1 MSKLNGGQLI
11 VNALATQGVERIFC
25 VPGESYL
32 PVLDALHDSDI
43 HTTVCRQ
50 EGGAAMMAEAWGK
63 LTGVPGICFVT
74 RGPGATNAT
83 AGIHIALQDSSPMIL
98 FIGQIGAGIRERE
111 AFQEVDY
118 RAFLGSAVKWV
129 AEIED
134 ASRIG
139 EMVAR
144 AFHTATSGRPG
155 PVALALPESTLS
167 QLAAPTL
174 MKPWT
179 QVETHPGPT
188 ELHQF
193 THRLAKAKSALAIV
207 GGSRWSQQSVLDF
220 QQIAEQWQ
228 LPVACS
234 FRRQMLFDHTHANY
248 AGDVGIGINPALRQQ
263 IEQADLIILIGTRF
277 SEMPSQDYQLLAVP
291 TPRQQLIHV
300 YPGAEELGRVYQ
312 ADLAIHASPEAL
324 VQGLKT
330 LSPPARQASRA
341 ARVTRVHNSYIE
353 WSSATMHTPGNVQ
366 MSSVLNTLA
375 EQLPDDAVIT
385 NGAGNYASWIHR
397 FWTFRCYGSQVAPT
411 SGSMGYGLPAAIA
424 AKLAE
429 PTRCVVA
436 MAGDGCFQM
445 TMQEFGTAVQ
455 SGAAVIVIVVDN
467 GMYGTIRMHQEKT
480 FPGRISATTLQNPDF
495 AALAR
500 AYGVSG
506 QTVSTSDQFPAAL
519 RKARQ
524 SDAPNLIHILLD
536 PEAIT
541 PTTTLAKLRDTA
553 LQG

>member
-1 MSKLNGGQLI
+1 MSALNGGQLI
-11 VNALATQGVERIFC
+11 VNALATHGVERVFC

-43 HTTVCRQ
+43 QTTVCRQ

-63 LTGVPGICFVT
+63 LKGMPGICFVT

-83 AGIHIALQDSSPMIL
+83 AGVHIAQQDSSPMIL

-118 RAFLGSAVKWV
+118 RAFLGTAVKWV

-134 ASRIG
+134 ASRID

-167 QLAAPTL
+167 QMAVASVV
-174 MKPWT
+174 KAWT
-179 QVETHPGPT
+179 QVETYPGPT
-188 ELHQF
+188 ELRRF
-193 THRLAKAKSALAIV
+193 THMLAEAERPLAIV
-207 GGSRWSQQSVLDF
+207 GGSRWCEQSVLDF

-234 FRRQMLFDHTHANY
+234 FRRQMLFDHTHVNY
-248 AGDVGIGINPALRQQ
+248 AGDVGIGINPDLRQQ

-291 TPRQQLIHV
+291 TPSQQLIHV

-312 ADLAIHASPEAL
+312 ADLAVHASPEAL
-324 VQGLKT
+324 VQSLKS
-330 LSPPARQASRA
+330 LCPPVHDASRA
-341 ARVTRVHNSYIE
+341 SRVASLHDNYIQ
-353 WSSATMHTPGNVQ
+353 WSSAVMHTPGKVQ
-366 MSSVLNTLA
+366 MSSVLNTMA
-375 EQLPDDAVIT
+375 KQLPDNAVIT

-397 FWTFRCYGSQVAPT
+397 FWQFRRYGSQVAPT

-424 AKLAE
+424 AKLADPE
-429 PTRCVVA
+429 RCVVA

-455 SGAAVIVIVVDN
+455 SGAAVIVIVIDN
-467 GMYGTIRMHQEKT
+467 GMYGTIRMHQEKI
-480 FPGRISATTLQNPDF
+480 FPGRVSATTLQNPDF

-506 QTVSTSDQFPAAL
+506 QTVSSSEQFPAAL
-519 RKARQ
+519 QEAMQ
-524 SDAPNLIHILLD
+524 SDAPSLIHILLD

-541 PTTTLAKLRDTA
+541 PTTTLSKLRDSA
-553 LQG
+553 LTQ